1 MDTTATRELF
11 EEKTLRMEMAELGA
25 ANILKR
31 FGIIRDEISQRQ
43 AYERF
48 GEAKVKTWFNK
59 GLVTRVKCGQRNS
72 KVTYS
77 LIELELLDKL
87 EKQNK
92 IK

>member
-1 MDTTATRELF
+1 MAATRELF

-31 FGIIRDEISQRQ
+31 FGIIKDEISQRQ

-48 GEAKVKTWFNK
+48 GEARIKSWKNR
-59 GLVTRVKCGQRNS
+59 GLVSRVKCGERNS

-77 LIELELLDKL
+77 IIELELLDKL
-87 EKQNK
+87 ERQNQ

>member
-1 MDTTATRELF
+1 MAARELF

-31 FGIIRDEISQRQ
+31 FGIIKDEISQRQ

-48 GEAKVKTWFNK
+48 GEARIKSWKNR
-59 GLVTRVKCGQRNS
+59 GLVSRVKCGERNS

-77 LIELELLDKL
+77 LIELGLLDKL
-87 EKQNK
+87 EKQNQ
-92 IK
+92 IKN

>member
-1 MDTTATRELF
+1 MAATRELF

-31 FGIIRDEISQRQ
+31 FGIIKDEISQRQ

-48 GEAKVKTWFNK
+48 GEARVKSWKNR
-59 GLVTRVKCGQRNS
+59 GLVSRVKCGERNS

-77 LIELELLDKL
+77 IIELELLDKL
-87 EKQNK
+87 ERQNQ

>member
-1 MDTTATRELF
+1 MTATRELF

-31 FGIIRDEISQRQ
+31 FGIIKDEISQRQ

-48 GEAKVKTWFNK
+48 GEAKIRSWRNR
-59 GLVTRVKCGQRNS
+59 GLISRVKCGERNS

-87 EKQNK
+87 ERQNQ